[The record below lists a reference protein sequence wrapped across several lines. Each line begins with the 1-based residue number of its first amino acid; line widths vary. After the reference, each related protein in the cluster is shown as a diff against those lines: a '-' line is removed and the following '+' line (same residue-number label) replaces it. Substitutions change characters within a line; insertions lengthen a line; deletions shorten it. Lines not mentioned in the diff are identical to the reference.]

1 MFHHNVVLFDISE
14 RWATQSAPDSSKELV
29 RQHAD
34 QWKLRRVI
42 LRPCKTTKG
51 RCFLRLV
58 AASGTVA
65 AAPALLYK

>member
-1 MFHHNVVLFDISE
+1 MEIASCDI
-14 RWATQSAPDSSKELV
+14 ATLQ
-29 RQHAD
+29 
-34 QWKLRRVI
+34 
-42 LRPCKTTKG
+42 TTKG